1 MEINIGDRVAE
12 VNILE
17 SDGNLLKVEVDGKV
31 YELDYVKIGSGTYSF
46 LYEGKSL
53 EIEII
58 TKDKPKTFEIFHDCL
73 VFDTEVV
80 DAEARYMKSR
90 KQEDLEDDENV
101 ISSPMPGKVVKVLVK
116 EGEKVVAGQT
126 LIIVSAMKMES
137 EYKAHHPGVVS
148 KVLTEEGAT
157 IDSNQPLIIIE

>member
-17 SDGNLLKVEVDGKV
+17 SDKNLLKVEVDGKT
-31 YELDYVKIGSGTYSF
+31 YELDYVIIGTVNYSF
-46 LYEGKSL
+46 IYMGKSL
-53 EIEII
+53 EMEI
-58 TKDKPKTFEIFHDCL
+58 TAKDKPKAFEVLHDCL

-80 DAEARYMKSR
+80 DAEARYMKNR
-90 KQEDLEDDENV
+90 KQGDVEDDENI

-116 EGEKVVAGQT
+116 EGEEVKAGQT
-126 LIIVSAMKMES
+126 LIIISAMKMES
-137 EYKAHHPGVVS
+137 EYKAHHDGLVR

-157 IDSNQPLIIIE
+157 IDGNQPLIVIE

>member
-1 MEINIGDRVAE
+1 MEINIGDRIAE

-17 SDGNLLKVEVDGKV
+17 SDENLLKVEVDGKV
-31 YELDYVKIGSGTYSF
+31 YELDCVKIGSGSYSF

-53 EIEII
+53 EMEII
-58 TKDKPKTFEIFHDCL
+58 AKDKPKTFEILHACL

-80 DAEARYMKSR
+80 DAEAKYMKNR
-90 KQEDLEDDENV
+90 KQGEVEDDENV

-116 EGEKVVAGQT
+116 EGEEVKAGQT
-126 LIIVSAMKMES
+126 LIIISAMKMES
-137 EYKAHHPGVVS
+137 EYRAHHAGVIS

-157 IDSNQPLIIIE
+157 IDSNQALIIID

>member
-17 SDGNLLKVEVDGKV
+17 SDKNLLKVEVDGKT

-46 LYEGKSL
+46 IYKGKSL
-53 EIEII
+53 EMEI
-58 TKDKPKTFEIFHDCL
+58 TAKDKPKAFEVLHDCL

-80 DAEARYMKSR
+80 DAEARYMKNR
-90 KQEDLEDDENV
+90 KQGDVEDDENI

-116 EGEKVVAGQT
+116 EGEEVKAGQT
-126 LIIVSAMKMES
+126 LIIISAMKMES
-137 EYKAHHPGVVS
+137 EYKAHHDGLVR

-157 IDSNQPLIIIE
+157 IDGNQPLIVIE